1 MSAAEVER
9 QRQLVQAVLGGTAE
23 GPWRALAGVQGG
35 AARGLLAYR
44 LNAAALAE
52 RALAAVFPQLHAA
65 MGASEFASMA
75 WAFWRWRPPRRGD
88 MGEWGA
94 DLHAFLASQPEMAP
108 AWLDLSRLEWAL
120 HEAERAADASLDAES
135 LLRLGDTEPGL
146 LRLRLRPG
154 LRLLPPD
161 SEGQVLLVWRQ
172 GWRAR
177 AEPLPA
183 AEALLMAR
191 LLAGAD
197 LQSALDACLAAHP
210 DLDFT
215 AWLQRALLQQW
226 LWRVERSEE
235 GEPT

>member
-1 MSAAEVER
+1 MSAAEIER
-9 QRQLVQAVLGGTAE
+9 QRQLVQAVFGGTAE
-23 GPWRALAGVQGG
+23 GPWRAPAGVQGG

-52 RALAAVFPQLHAA
+52 RALATVFAQLREA
-65 MGASEFASMA
+65 MGASEFAAMA
-75 WAFWRWRPPRRGD
+75 WAFWRWRPPRLGD

-94 DLHAFLASQPEMAP
+94 DLHEFLAGQPEMEP

-120 HEAERAADASLDAES
+120 HAAERAADASLDADS
-135 LLRLGDTEPGL
+135 LLRLGEPSPGL
-146 LRLRLRPG
+146 LRLRMRPG
-154 LRLLPPD
+154 LRLLPAD
-161 SEGQVLLVWRQ
+161 SQGQVLLVWRQ

-183 AEALLMAR
+183 AQALLMAQ
-191 LLAGAD
+191 LLAGVD

-210 DLDFT
+210 DFDFT
-215 AWLQRALLQQW
+215 AWLHEALLQQQ
-226 LWRVERSEE
+226 LWRVEPI